1 MFQHQMFLT
10 RSAMLRR
17 GGRGG
22 LSELKE
28 EQATEKTNGMQ
39 TITSIYLFL
48 QT

>member
-17 GGRGG
+17 GGGG